1 MKQRRWADRW
11 RIIVRRTRRI
21 VWHSIL
27 HADDPPHRIALAVGL
42 GVFVALTPTLGLQML
57 IVVYLAWLLNANKV
71 LGLPIV
77 WITNPLTVVPI
88 YFPQYWLGAKLL
100 GHTLVWEDWKDLGVD
115 HGGWLANV
123 KHFWQFAMEI
133 AVPLW
138 VGSLIVATVFGML
151 SYLMMRMVVTRIRV
165 SRWAKATGPS
175 DDGPAPSPPSQGS
188 AP

>member
-1 MKQRRWADRW
+1 MKQRRWANRW
-11 RIIVRRTRRI
+11 RLIMRRTLRI

-27 HADDPPHRIALAVGL
+27 HADDPPHRIALGVAL

-88 YFPQYWLGAKLL
+88 YFPQYWVGAKLL
-100 GHTLVWEDWKDLGVD
+100 GHTLEWEDWSSLGED
-115 HGGWLANV
+115 HGGWLANM
-123 KHFWQFAMEI
+123 KHFWGFATDI

-138 VGSLIVATVFGML
+138 VGSLIVATVFGVGT
-151 SYLMMRMVVTRIRV
+151 YLVMRQVVTRIRT
-165 SRWAKATGPS
+165 SRWAKVPGPP
-175 DDGPAPSPPSQGS
+175 DDGPAQSPPSQGI